1 MEGGYRIGRFRT
13 GTREFDLL
21 AGTMTESWIVDTSGE
36 EDAPDGR
43 IELFLRF
50 VSVRE
55 SSE

>member
-1 MEGGYRIGRFRT
+1 
-13 GTREFDLL
+13 
-21 AGTMTESWIVDTSGE
+21 MTESWIVDTSGE

-55 SSE
+55 PGK